1 MKSGEITRLIICLL
15 IGALIIFIGQ
25 PWLYQARIVKITDVP
40 SVEDWVG
47 NYYMI
52 QAGIV
57 FGISLISVVF
67 WSVSGMKSKAE
78 THGQLKGWRGIW
90 YGLLFLNVLSIFI
103 AIYFNKV
110 SDDALISS
118 TLFLLFNVIWI
129 FWLGTALS
137 SPNLF
142 MYLPPG
148 AEKIRSVFGD

>member
-15 IGALIIFIGQ
+15 VGALMIFIGQ
-25 PWLYQARIVKITDVP
+25 PWLYQSRVIRITDVP
-40 SVEDWVG
+40 NIQDYIG
-47 NYYMI
+47 NYYMV
-52 QAGIV
+52 QAAIV
-57 FGISLISVVF
+57 FAMSLVSVVF
-67 WSVSGMKSKAE
+67 WSVSGIKSKAE
-78 THGQLKGWRGIW
+78 THSQLQGWRGIW
-90 YGLLFLNVLSIFI
+90 YGLLFVNVLSIFI
-103 AIYFNKV
+103 AIYFTRV

-118 TLFLLFNVIWI
+118 ALLLLFDVIWI

>member
-25 PWLYQARIVKITDVP
+25 PWLYQSRIIRITDVP
-40 SVEDWVG
+40 DIKDWIG

-52 QAGIV
+52 QAAIV
-57 FGISLISVVF
+57 FGISVLSVIF
-67 WSVSGMKSKAE
+67 WSVAGIKAKATGNE
-78 THGQLKGWRGIW
+78 LRAWRTIW
-90 YGLLFLNVLSIFI
+90 YVLLFVNVLSIFI
-103 AIYFNKV
+103 AIYLKKV
-110 SDDALISS
+110 SDDALVSS
-118 TLFLLFNVIWI
+118 ALLLLFDVIWI

-148 AEKIRSVFGD
+148 SGKLRRVFGD

>member
-1 MKSGEITRLIICLL
+1 MKSGEITRLIICIL

-25 PWLYQARIVKITDVP
+25 PWLYLARIVKITDVP
-40 SVEDWVG
+40 SVEDWVS
-47 NYYMI
+47 NYYMN

-57 FGISLISVVF
+57 FFISLISVVF
-67 WSVSGMKSKAE
+67 WFISGIKSKAE
-78 THGQLKGWRGIW
+78 THGQLTGWRGIW
-90 YGLLFLNVLSIFI
+90 YGLLFFNVLSIFI

-118 TLFLLFNVIWI
+118 TLFLLFNVIWV